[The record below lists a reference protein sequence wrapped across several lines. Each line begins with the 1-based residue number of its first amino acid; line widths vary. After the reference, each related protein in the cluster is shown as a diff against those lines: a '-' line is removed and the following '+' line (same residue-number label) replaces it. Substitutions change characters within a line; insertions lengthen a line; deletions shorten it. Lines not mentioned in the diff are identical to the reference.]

1 MKAVIWVGSSKKDLM
16 KLPVDV
22 KQEIG
27 FALYEAQIGG
37 LHPNVKPLKGYGSG
51 AYEIVTDHNKDTYR
65 TVYLVNIGDF
75 IFVLH
80 VFKKKSHTGIKTP
93 KEHLDIIEQRLKV
106 VKQRLSGK
114 K

>member
-1 MKAVIWVGSSKKDLM
+1 MKAIIWVGSSKKDLM
-16 KLPVDV
+16 KLPVEA

-27 FALYEAQIGG
+27 FALHEAQTGE
-37 LHPNVKPLKGYGSG
+37 LHPHAKPLKGVGSG
-51 AYEIVTDHNKDTYR
+51 VYEIVTDHNKDTYR
-65 TVYLVNIGDF
+65 AIYVVNIGDF